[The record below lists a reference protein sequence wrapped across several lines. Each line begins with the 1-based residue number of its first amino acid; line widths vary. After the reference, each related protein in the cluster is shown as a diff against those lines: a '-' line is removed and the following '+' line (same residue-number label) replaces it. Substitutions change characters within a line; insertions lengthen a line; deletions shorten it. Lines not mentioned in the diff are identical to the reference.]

1 MTQIIVD
8 TIVPVGATPS
18 MEKKRYWSNTQMEK
32 KQARKAGGLPAIW
45 ENGGE
50 AVRRVRA
57 GPTHMDE
64 WVDCVA
70 PGEKVVGIVIDVPG
84 SGLWLRLLAD
94 AGYVHIKSFPF
105 DRAAGNAGGDAPS
118 YD

>member
-1 MTQIIVD
+1 
-8 TIVPVGATPS
+8 
-18 MEKKRYWSNTQMEK
+18 MEQKRFSHNPRMEN

-50 AVRRVRA
+50 VVRRVRA

-64 WVDCVA
+64 WVDSVA
-70 PGEKVVGIVIDVPG
+70 PGEKVVGIVIAVRG

-94 AGYVHIKSFPF
+94 AGYVHMKSFRF
-105 DRAAGNAGGDAPS
+105 DSAAGNAGVMHHRITS
-118 YD
+118 HSFHCHR

>member
-1 MTQIIVD
+1 M
-8 TIVPVGATPS
+8 P
-18 MEKKRYWSNTQMEK
+18 KKRYWSKPRMEK

-50 AVRRVRA
+50 VDRRVRA
-57 GPTHMDE
+57 GPTHTDE
-64 WVDCVA
+64 WVDSVA

-94 AGYVHIKSFPF
+94 AGYVHMKSFRF
-105 DRAAGNAGGDAPS
+105 DSAAGNAGVMHHRMTS
-118 YD
+118 HSFHCHR